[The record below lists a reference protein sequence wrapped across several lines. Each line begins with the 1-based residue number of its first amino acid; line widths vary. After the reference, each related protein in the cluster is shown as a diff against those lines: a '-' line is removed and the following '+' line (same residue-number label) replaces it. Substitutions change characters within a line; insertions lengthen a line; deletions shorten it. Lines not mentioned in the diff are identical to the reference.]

1 MKDERRY
8 KMTGWT
14 ARILSDKQIGIQFGH
29 AVVRY
34 IKRNFA
40 MPQCT
45 EWIEFDETFVILN
58 GGSTNN
64 NPDRL
69 GELNLI
75 VETLKQ
81 NRIIH
86 ETFTEVN
93 VGDQLTAVVILVDDR
108 VWNRKK
114 WPDFTPTVLP
124 EQEFLYKMEF
134 EGWKNKFSDYKDKID
149 EILFLRSFLPK
160 FRSA

>member
-14 ARILSDKQIGIQFGH
+14 ARSLSDKQIGIQFGH

-34 IKRNFA
+34 IKKNFS

-45 EWIEFDETFVILN
+45 KWIEFDETFVILN

-64 NPDRL
+64 NPERL

-86 ETFTEVN
+86 ETFTEIN
-93 VGDQLTAVVILVDDR
+93 IGDQLTAVVILVDDR
-108 VWNRKK
+108 VWDRKK
-114 WPDFTPTVLP
+114 WPDFTSTSLP
-124 EQEFLYKMEF
+124 EQEFSYKMEL
-134 EGWKNKFSDYKDKID
+134 EEWKNRFSDCKDKID
-149 EILFLRSFLPK
+149 EILFLRNFLPK